1 MARPDDE
8 RADELWPDVPRVSF
22 GPGEPTYLNASLT
35 SVLGSREGGMQAYV
49 LGYSRAAQA
58 LFEHSTTCTRIS
70 PDYIIFPLTF
80 LWRHYVKLALEQ
92 IIVLGQRLNQE
103 SPNNAGAHHRLMDL
117 WKAAKPYIV
126 EHCSA
131 ETPEMSNVQAN
142 IQEIERIDSYAS
154 GFRYLSYDQKSL
166 GLTDPPKPIN
176 LKVLHEAM
184 LALSNFF
191 DAVHTCQAI
200 ALDDPT

>member
-1 MARPDDE
+1 MASPDDE
-8 RADELWPDVPRVSF
+8 RADELWPDVPRISF
-22 GPGEPTYLNASLT
+22 GPGEPAYLNANLT
-35 SVLGSREGGMQAYV
+35 PVLGPSEAGEQAHI

-58 LFEHSTTCTRIS
+58 LFEHSTSCARIS
-70 PDYIIFPLTF
+70 PDYLVFPLTF
-80 LWRHYVKLALEQ
+80 LWRHYVKLALRQ
-92 IIVLGQRLNQE
+92 IIATGQRLNQE
-103 SPNNAGAHHRLMDL
+103 SANHEVAHDRLMDL
-117 WKAAKPYIV
+117 WEVAKPYIV

-131 ETPEMSNVQAN
+131 EVPEMSNVQAN
-142 IQEIERIDSYAS
+142 IEEVERIGSYAS
-154 GFRYLSYDQKSL
+154 GLCYLSDDRKTL
-166 GLTDPPKPIN
+166 GLTDAPKPIN